1 MVITMSKVRSLILL
15 TSLSLSS
22 SLWAE
27 NYLDTQPD
35 LNDNPSQ
42 LQAIPLLQSLKNIN
56 QKQAFQAPFIH
67 DLNNRYKVRTLFVE
81 TRDLPMVDIQLTFNA
96 GSARDQEIAKGLF
109 GLSSTAAKLMR
120 EGTDKYTA
128 AQVASVF
135 DATGAQFS
143 VQAYR
148 DMFVVRLRTLSD
160 PKKMEPALA
169 MMMEVLKNATFKPSS
184 IQLALSNTQVGQK
197 QLQENPSKLM
207 DIRFYRALYGQHPY
221 AEPITGTI
229 GSTKKIMA
237 DLLKKFRDQFL
248 VAQNMNIAITGKLSP
263 KQALEL
269 SERIAGNLPQ
279 GQKAVALAEPEE
291 KSGFDIVHLPY
302 NSSQAHVTFGHLGPN
317 RFTKDRLA
325 LEVANRMFGGS
336 GFNAVLMQELR
347 VKRGYTY
354 GAYSTFSFSQAPGIF
369 SFRYSTRQDQLL
381 DSIQVAHQAF
391 INFVNQPID
400 TKRLEETKAG
410 MLRAFPNNYSSN
422 ATINA
427 QLGTMGF
434 YAEQAD
440 YLSRYPERLAKIT
453 AADVQNA
460 VRKHLHPERLTLVVV
475 SQELDKE
482 ALKLR
487 LEQNLLDPS
496 TPLPNTIPIPKAY
509 PQKPA
514 EADEPV
520 EIPVDTPASI

>member
-27 NYLDTQPD
+27 NYLNTQPD

-67 DLNNRYKVRTLFVE
+67 DLNNHYKVRTLFVE

-109 GLSSTAAKLMR
+109 GLSSTAAKLMH
-120 EGTDKYTA
+120 EGTNKYTA

-229 GSTKKIMA
+229 GSTKKITA

>member
-128 AQVASVF
+128 TQVASVF

-148 DMFVVRLRTLSD
+148 DMFVIRLRTLSD
-160 PKKMEPALA
+160 PKKIEPALA

-229 GSTKKIMA
+229 GSTKKITA

-317 RFTKDRLA
+317 RFTEDRLA

-496 TPLPNTIPIPKAY
+496 TPLPNTIPIPKAS

-520 EIPVDTPASI
+520 DIPVDTPASI

>member
-27 NYLDTQPD
+27 NYLDPQPD

-128 AQVASVF
+128 TQVASVF

-148 DMFVVRLRTLSD
+148 DMFVIRLRTLSD

-229 GSTKKIMA
+229 GSTKKITA

-460 VRKHLHPERLTLVVV
+460 VRKHMHPERLTLVVV

-496 TPLPNTIPIPKAY
+496 TPLPNTIPISKAY

>member
-67 DLNNRYKVRTLFVE
+67 DLNNHYKVRTLFVE

-160 PKKMEPALA
+160 PKKMEPALG

-229 GSTKKIMA
+229 GSTKKITA

-369 SFRYSTRQDQLL
+369 SFHYSTRQDQLL

>member
-67 DLNNRYKVRTLFVE
+67 DLNNHYKVRTLFVE

-160 PKKMEPALA
+160 PKKMEPALG

-229 GSTKKIMA
+229 GSTKKITA

-279 GQKAVALAEPEE
+279 GHKAVALANPEE

-317 RFTKDRLA
+317 RFTEDRLA

-520 EIPVDTPASI
+520 EIPADTPASI